1 MQTADEILRMAP
13 VVPVL
18 SIAELDQAVPLARA
32 LVAGG
37 IPVLEVTLRTPAG
50 LAAIRAISEQLP
62 EAIVGAGTVINP
74 AGFQAAVEA
83 GSRFVVT
90 PGLTDALLDAAAD
103 SDVPLIPGIATVGEM
118 MTALDRGIDCL
129 KFFPAEAAGGV
140 ATLKAFAGP
149 FPQVKFCPTGG
160 VNLGNIASYLA
171 LDSVITVGGTWLTP
185 GSAVA
190 AGDWGAITAL
200 AREAANRVAQLRSLQ

>member
-1 MQTADEILRMAP
+1 MQTAQEIFSRAP

-18 SIAELDQAVPLARA
+18 TIAKLEQAVPLARA

-50 LAAIRAISEQLP
+50 LPAIRAISDQVP
-62 EAIVGAGTVINP
+62 EAIVGAGTVLNP
-74 AGFQAAVEA
+74 ADFSAAVAA
-83 GSRFVVT
+83 GSRFIVT
-90 PGLTDALLDAAAD
+90 PGLTDALLDAAQG
-103 SDVPLIPGIATVGEM
+103 SDVPLVPGIATVSEL

-129 KFFPAEAAGGV
+129 KFFPAEASGGA

-160 VNLGNIASYLA
+160 VSLNNIADYLA

-185 GSAVA
+185 AALVD
-190 AGDWGAITAL
+190 AGDWDAITAL
-200 AREAANRVAQLRSLQ
+200 AREATERVANLRAI

>member
-37 IPVLEVTLRTPAG
+37 IPVLEVTLRTTAG
-50 LAAIRAISEQLP
+50 LAAIRAISEQVP

-190 AGDWGAITAL
+190 AGDWDAITAL

>member
-37 IPVLEVTLRTPAG
+37 IPVLEVTLRTTAG
-50 LAAIRAISEQLP
+50 LAAIRAISEQVP

-118 MTALDRGIDCL
+118 MTALDRGIECL

>member
-118 MTALDRGIDCL
+118 MTALDRGIECL